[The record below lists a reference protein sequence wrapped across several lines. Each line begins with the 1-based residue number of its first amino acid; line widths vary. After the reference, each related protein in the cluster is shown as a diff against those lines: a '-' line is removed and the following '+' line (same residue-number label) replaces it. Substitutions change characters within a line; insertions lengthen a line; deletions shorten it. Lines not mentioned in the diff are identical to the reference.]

1 MGLPLLRLWPKP
13 TRHMAPAVRS
23 ANVGKFGSR
32 ALRQGNRVNFVE
44 RYLGVSHDGGDGLL
58 EILFIVLLV
67 LIVIA
72 IWLHIQTNRRT
83 KY

>member
-1 MGLPLLRLWPKP
+1 
-13 TRHMAPAVRS
+13 MAPAVRS
-23 ANVGKFGSR
+23 ANVGKFGSS

-44 RYLGVSHDGGDGLL
+44 RYLGVSPDGGDGLL

-72 IWLHIQTNRRT
+72 IWLCFTSQISKT
-83 KY
+83 